1 MKASRTHRRVF
12 DLLQKAALK
21 PPPAG
26 ATKELEWMFFR
37 SPVSFY
43 AAEDEQG
50 KRRVGGLRFEKT
62 RLEGEAFRTSRAA
75 TSGKECG
82 GICWKAKSGRKI
94 VNELAGVL
102 QYSGRM
108 RKRTSSYEARCLT

>member
-50 KRRVGGLRFEKT
+50 KRRVGGVRFEKT
-62 RLEGEAFRTSRAA
+62 RLEGESFGTSRAA
-75 TSGKECG
+75 GSEDNTQ
-82 GICWKAKSGRKI
+82 RK
-94 VNELAGVL
+94 
-102 QYSGRM
+102 
-108 RKRTSSYEARCLT
+108 